1 MPMARHHRHHRVQ
14 VERSRL
20 LARRELDEVLDLR
33 RHKPLHEVE
42 LGNVINHPIPVS
54 IGIEVGA
61 LERVTT

>member
-20 LARRELDEVLDLR
+20 LAGRELDEVLDLL

-42 LGNVINHPIPVS
+42 LGNVINHPIQVDYWN
-54 IGIEVGA
+54 
-61 LERVTT
+61 